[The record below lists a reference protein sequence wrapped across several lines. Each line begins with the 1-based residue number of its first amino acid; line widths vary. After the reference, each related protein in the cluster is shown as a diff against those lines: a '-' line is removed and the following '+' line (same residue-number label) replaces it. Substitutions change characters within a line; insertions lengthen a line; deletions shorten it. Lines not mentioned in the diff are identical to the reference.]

1 MTSAIQTAITVFG
14 WISTI
19 LTIGV
24 YVPQLVKTIRT
35 KDTAGVSIIMY
46 IILQFTAI
54 TWVIYGALLI
64 AVAVINNGDILD
76 GLPILITNAVVG
88 IMGWGII
95 YIKSRNIFAAKKLN
109 ISEKDYICR
118 ISKPSK

>member
-1 MTSAIQTAITVFG
+1 MISAISTAITVFG

>member
-1 MTSAIQTAITVFG
+1 MNLAITIFG

-24 YVPQLVKTIRT
+24 YIPQLVKTIKT
-35 KDTAGVSIIMY
+35 KDTSGVSIIMY
-46 IILQFTAI
+46 IILQFTAWA
-54 TWVIYGALLI
+54 WVIYGGLIVSQAL
-64 AVAVINNGDILD
+64 NSNGDILD

-95 YIKSRNIFAAKKLN
+95 YTKSKNIFAAKKLN
-109 ISEKDYICR
+109 ISEKEYIDKN
-118 ISKPSK
+118 SKKNS